1 MLTELRIKNLALIE
15 SAEISF
21 GPGFN
26 ALTGETGAGKSILLG
41 AITLLLGG
49 RASIDDIRTG
59 EDMAFVE
66 GVFEIAKVKSAREL
80 MARHGIPPE
89 GDRLIVR
96 REISRQGRNRIFL
109 NASASP
115 LSVLMA
121 FGDVLIDVHGQHD
134 HQSLLRPESHMETLD
149 SFRDV
154 EPVRKAYDEQY
165 RIWNEAEATLR
176 ELLAKEKELLERK
189 EFLLFR
195 VEEIGK
201 AAVRLDEDRQ
211 LEEEL
216 RILESAGKRFDLS
229 AGIADRLVESES
241 AVQSV
246 LAECRKNAEALAR
259 IDPAAAVAAK
269 GLESALIETGEA
281 ARFFSA
287 YSRAVEHKPDRI
299 EEIQERLSLLGRFK
313 KKYGPSLEEVLSTYE
328 KARIDLDRIE
338 NLDAHKA
345 GLLSAAARE
354 KKALSKAAAALSVAR
369 KKVADRFNPEIT
381 KNLRSLGMEDGR
393 FAVQLEKTVSAEG
406 LEMGGERYAFDAT
419 GADQAEMMFSA
430 NPGEPL
436 KALARIASGGE
447 LSRVMLAIKSFLAQA
462 DRIPTLL
469 FDEIDTGIGGVV
481 AGKIGDALSKLGR
494 THQILCVT
502 HLPTIAA
509 RAARHFVVDKR
520 IEKGRARTV
529 ISQIGAQQR
538 IEELARMLGDNDS
551 QTALR
556 HARELVEK
564 GES

>member
-354 KKALSKAAAALSVAR
+354 KKALSKAGREDVEVFSCGISA
-369 KKVADRFNPEIT
+369 FNGLMPTPETLELLAKEGVSMPDKRTRRLDKTLLKSSDIILAMEKHHEERILDFVPEVKT
-381 KNLRSLGMEDGR
+381 RVFLLKEFVKISDESLEIGDPIGQGSD
-393 FAVQLEKTVSAEG
+393 FYEKTF
-406 LEMGGERYAFDAT
+406 Y
-419 GADQAEMMFSA
+419 
-430 NPGEPL
+430 
-436 KALARIASGGE
+436 
-447 LSRVMLAIKSFLAQA
+447 AIKEAVN
-462 DRIPTLL
+462 RI
-469 FDEIDTGIGGVV
+469 
-481 AGKIGDALSKLGR
+481 
-494 THQILCVT
+494 
-502 HLPTIAA
+502 
-509 RAARHFVVDKR
+509 VDL
-520 IEKGRARTV
+520 I
-529 ISQIGAQQR
+529 
-538 IEELARMLGDNDS
+538 
-551 QTALR
+551 
-556 HARELVEK
+556 
-564 GES
+564 